1 MQKFNI
7 TFHNTK
13 EKEVLEETVG
23 VEVLTFAEAAREA
36 YLWRAARSLDWEI
49 VSITRSPSDTSRG
62 I

>member
-13 EKEVLEETVG
+13 EKEILEETVR

-36 YLWRAARSLDWEI
+36 YLWRASKSLDWEI
-49 VSITRSPSDTSRG
+49 VSITRSPNGTSRG